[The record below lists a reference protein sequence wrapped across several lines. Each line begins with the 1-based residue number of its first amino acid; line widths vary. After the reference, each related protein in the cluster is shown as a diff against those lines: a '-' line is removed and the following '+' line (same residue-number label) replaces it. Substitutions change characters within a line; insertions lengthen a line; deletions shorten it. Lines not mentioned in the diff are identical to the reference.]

1 MDCAVETPPRSR
13 QSGAQRL
20 KRSPTVQLT
29 NTNITRQEDAVKTK
43 LKATLAAAVVIALAL
58 IAGWIDNDY
67 HDQRAQERTECA
79 WIRTPDGTS
88 ICR

>member
-1 MDCAVETPPRSR
+1 MCSQNPTEKPTERRAEIEAVANSATHKHKHHTS
-13 QSGAQRL
+13 
-20 KRSPTVQLT
+20 K
-29 NTNITRQEDAVKTK
+29 EDAVKTK
-43 LKATLAAAVVIALAL
+43 LKATLAAAVIITLAL

-79 WIRTPDGTS
+79 WITTPDGMS

>member
-13 QSGAQRL
+13 QSDAQRL

-43 LKATLAAAVVIALAL
+43 LKATLAAAVIIALAL

-67 HDQRAQERTECA
+67 HDQRAQERTGCA